1 MTTGM
6 KASIG
11 PVPERPR
18 VELPQP
24 QVEDRV
30 QGAEGQQVHDR
41 GHQRDEQ
48 AAEHDHEQEERQEHD
63 HGDERRELVGEHV
76 GEVDVGG
83 RHPADVD
90 DQAGAV
96 LGPGDEVM
104 AEVVHQVDGLAGLRA
119 GGLWGFFRRAAV

>member
-1 MTTGM
+1 LKTAFRAPRDSRFMTEATSGM
-6 KASIG
+6 SRLRNTTMSRRK
-11 PVPERPR
+11 
-18 VELPQP
+18 
-24 QVEDRV
+24 
-30 QGAEGQQVHDR
+30 
-41 GHQRDEQ
+41 
-48 AAEHDHEQEERQEHD
+48 RQEHD

-119 GGLWGFFRRAAV
+119 GGLWAFFRRAAV